1 MITIKSRA
9 EVENMRKAGKIVSD
23 TFKVLQ
29 AAIQPGVT
37 TKELDAIA
45 YKHITSQGATPS
57 FKGYGGFPASICA
70 SINDQVIHGIP
81 DDTVLR
87 EGDIISIDI
96 GACYHGYHGDSAKT
110 FPVGKIS
117 AEAQKLIDVT
127 KQSFYEGI
135 AFAKRGNRVSDIS
148 AAVQRYVEARGYS
161 VVRDYTG
168 HGIGAKLHEEP
179 SVCNFGTPGRG
190 ARLVPGMTIAVEPM
204 VNVGA
209 YDVFVDA
216 DNDWTVYT
224 EDGTLSAHYE
234 HTILITADGDC
245 EILTK

>member
-1 MITIKSRA
+1 MITIKSRM
-9 EVENMRKAGKIVSD
+9 EVEYMRKAGKIVSG
-23 TFKVLQ
+23 TFAELK
-29 AAIQPGVT
+29 AAIRPGIT
-37 TKELDAIA
+37 TKQLDAIA
-45 YKHITSQGATPS
+45 YRYITGQGATPS
-57 FKGYGGFPASICA
+57 FKGYSGFPASICV

-81 DDTVLR
+81 DDTVLH
-87 EGDIISIDI
+87 EGDIVSIDI

-117 AEAQKLIDVT
+117 AEAQRLIDVT
-127 KQSFYEGI
+127 KKSFYEGV

-148 AAVQRYVEARGYS
+148 AAIQGYVEANGYS

-179 SVCNFGTPGRG
+179 SVLNYGKPGRG

-204 VNVGA
+204 VNAGA

-216 DNDWTVYT
+216 DNEWTVYT
-224 EDGTLSAHYE
+224 EDGALSAHYE
-234 HTILITADGDC
+234 HTILITDGEC
-245 EILTK
+245 EILTR

>member
-1 MITIKSRA
+1 MITIKSRT
-9 EVENMRKAGKIVSD
+9 EVEYMRKAGKIVSD
-23 TFKVLQ
+23 TFKVLKE
-29 AAIQPGVT
+29 AIAPGVT
-37 TKELDAIA
+37 TKELDQIA
-45 YKHITSQGATPS
+45 YKFITSQGATPS

-81 DDTVLR
+81 DNTVLR

-117 AEAQKLIDVT
+117 PAAQKLIDVT
-127 KQSFYEGI
+127 KQSFYEGV
-135 AFAKRGNRVSDIS
+135 AFAKRGNRVTDIS
-148 AAVQRYVEARGYS
+148 AAIQGYVEAHGYS

-168 HGIGAKLHEEP
+168 HGIGTQLHEEP
-179 SVCNFGTPGRG
+179 SVLNYGKPGRG

-204 VNVGA
+204 VNAGGYGV
-209 YDVFVDA
+209 YVDA

-224 EDGTLSAHYE
+224 DDGQLSAHYE

>member
-9 EVENMRKAGKIVSD
+9 EVEYMRKAGKIVSD
-23 TFKVLQ
+23 TFKELK
-29 AAIQPGVT
+29 AAIKPGVT
-37 TKELDAIA
+37 TKQLDEIA
-45 YKHITSQGATPS
+45 YKFITSQGATPS
-57 FKGYGGFPASICA
+57 FKGYGGFPASICV

-81 DDTVLR
+81 DDTRLR
-87 EGDIISIDI
+87 EGDIVSIDI

-117 AEAQKLIDVT
+117 EEAQKLIDVT

-148 AAVQRYVEARGYS
+148 AAIQSYVEAHGYS

-168 HGIGAKLHEEP
+168 HGIGAELHEEP
-179 SVCNFGTPGRG
+179 SVLNYGTPGRG
-190 ARLVPGMTIAVEPM
+190 VRLVSGMTIAVEPM
-204 VNVGA
+204 VNVGD
-209 YDVFVDA
+209 YGVFVDA

-224 EDGTLSAHYE
+224 DDGSLSAHYE
-234 HTILITADGDC
+234 HTILIRDGEC

>member
-1 MITIKSRA
+1 M
-9 EVENMRKAGKIVSD
+9 
-23 TFKVLQ
+23 
-29 AAIQPGVT
+29 T
-37 TKELDAIA
+37 TKELDQIA
-45 YKHITSQGATPS
+45 YKFITSQGATPS

-81 DDTVLR
+81 DNTVLR

-117 AEAQKLIDVT
+117 PAAQKLIDVT
-127 KQSFYEGI
+127 KQSYYEGV
-135 AFAKRGNRVSDIS
+135 AFAKRGNRVTDIS
-148 AAVQRYVEARGYS
+148 AAIQEYVEAHGYS

-168 HGIGAKLHEEP
+168 HGIGAQLHEEP
-179 SVCNFGTPGRG
+179 SVLNYGKPGRG

-204 VNVGA
+204 VNAGGYGV
-209 YDVFVDA
+209 YVDA

-224 EDGTLSAHYE
+224 DDGQLSAHYE

-245 EILTK
+245 EILTR

>member
-9 EVENMRKAGKIVSD
+9 EVEYMRKAGKIVSD
-23 TFKVLQ
+23 TFKELK
-29 AAIQPGVT
+29 AAIKPGVT
-37 TKELDAIA
+37 TKQLDEIA
-45 YKHITSQGATPS
+45 YKFITSQGATPS
-57 FKGYGGFPASICA
+57 FKGYGGFPASICV

-81 DDTVLR
+81 DDTRLC
-87 EGDIISIDI
+87 EGDIVSIDI

-117 AEAQKLIDVT
+117 EEAQKLIDVT

-148 AAVQRYVEARGYS
+148 AAIQSYVEAHGYS

-168 HGIGAKLHEEP
+168 HGIGAELHEEP
-179 SVCNFGTPGRG
+179 SVLNYGTPGRG
-190 ARLVPGMTIAVEPM
+190 VRLVSGMTIAVEPM
-204 VNVGA
+204 VNAGD
-209 YDVFVDA
+209 YGVFVDA

-224 EDGTLSAHYE
+224 DDGSLSAHYE
-234 HTILITADGDC
+234 HTILIRDGEC

>member
-9 EVENMRKAGKIVSD
+9 EVEYMRKAGKIVSD
-23 TFKVLQ
+23 TFKALK
-29 AAIQPGVT
+29 AAIEPGVT
-37 TKELDAIA
+37 TKALDEIA
-45 YKHITSQGATPS
+45 YKFITSQGATPS
-57 FKGYGGFPASICA
+57 FKGYGGFPASICV

-87 EGDIISIDI
+87 EGDIVSIDI

-117 AEAQKLIDVT
+117 PAAQKLIDVT
-127 KQSFYEGI
+127 KQSFYEGV

-148 AAVQRYVEARGYS
+148 AAIQEYVEKNGYS

-179 SVCNFGTPGRG
+179 SVLNYGKPGRG

-204 VNVGA
+204 VNAGGYGV
-209 YDVFVDA
+209 YVDA

-224 EDGTLSAHYE
+224 DDGQLSAHYE
-234 HTILITADGDC
+234 HTVLITADGDC

>member
-9 EVENMRKAGKIVSD
+9 EVEYMRKAGKIVSD
-23 TFKVLQ
+23 TFKTLE
-29 AAIQPGVT
+29 ATIAPGIT
-37 TKELDAIA
+37 TKALDEIA
-45 YKHITSQGATPS
+45 NKFILSQGATPS
-57 FKGYGGFPASICA
+57 FKGYGGFPASICV

-81 DDTVLR
+81 DGTVLQ
-87 EGDIISIDI
+87 EGDIVSIDI
-96 GACYHGYHGDSAKT
+96 GACYCGYHGDSART

-117 AEAQKLIDVT
+117 AAAQKLIDVT

-148 AAVQRYVEARGYS
+148 AAIQKYVEAHGYS

-179 SVCNFGTPGRG
+179 SVLNYGTPGRG

-204 VNVGA
+204 VNAGG
-209 YDVFVDA
+209 YDVYVDA

-224 EDGTLSAHYE
+224 DDGQLSAHYE

>member
-1 MITIKSRA
+1 MITIKSRT
-9 EVENMRKAGKIVSD
+9 EVEYMRKAGKIVSD
-23 TFKVLQ
+23 TFKVLKE
-29 AAIQPGVT
+29 AIAPGVT
-37 TKELDAIA
+37 TKELDQIA
-45 YKHITSQGATPS
+45 YKFITSQGATPS

-81 DDTVLR
+81 DNTVLR

-117 AEAQKLIDVT
+117 PAAQKLIDVT
-127 KQSFYEGI
+127 KQSFYEGV
-135 AFAKRGNRVSDIS
+135 AFAKRGNRVTDIS
-148 AAVQRYVEARGYS
+148 AAIQEYVEAHGYS

-168 HGIGAKLHEEP
+168 HGIGAQLHEEP
-179 SVCNFGTPGRG
+179 SVLNYGKPGRG

-204 VNVGA
+204 VNAGGYGV
-209 YDVFVDA
+209 YVDA

-224 EDGTLSAHYE
+224 DDGQLSAHYE

-245 EILTK
+245 EILTR

>member
-9 EVENMRKAGKIVSD
+9 EVEYMRKAGKIVSD
-23 TFKVLQ
+23 TFKTLE
-29 AAIQPGVT
+29 AAIAPGIT
-37 TKELDAIA
+37 TKALDEIA
-45 YKHITSQGATPS
+45 NKFILSQGATPS
-57 FKGYGGFPASICA
+57 FKGYGGFPASICV

-81 DDTVLR
+81 DGTVLQ
-87 EGDIISIDI
+87 EGDVVSIDI
-96 GACYHGYHGDSAKT
+96 GACYRGYHGDSART

-117 AEAQKLIDVT
+117 AAAQKLIDVT

-148 AAVQRYVEARGYS
+148 AAIQKYVEANGYS

-179 SVCNFGTPGRG
+179 SVLNYGTPGRG

-204 VNVGA
+204 VNAGG
-209 YDVFVDA
+209 YDVYVDA

-224 EDGTLSAHYE
+224 DDGQLSAHYE

>member
-1 MITIKSRA
+1 MITIKSRT
-9 EVENMRKAGKIVSD
+9 EVEHMRKAGKIVSD
-23 TFKVLQ
+23 TFKVLKE
-29 AAIQPGVT
+29 AIAPGVT
-37 TKELDAIA
+37 TKQLDQIA
-45 YKHITSQGATPS
+45 YKFITSQGATPS

-117 AEAQKLIDVT
+117 PAAQKLIDVT
-127 KQSFYEGI
+127 KQSFYEGV
-135 AFAKRGNRVSDIS
+135 AFAKRGNRVTDIS
-148 AAVQRYVEARGYS
+148 AAIQKYVEAHGYS

-179 SVCNFGTPGRG
+179 SVLNYGTPGRG

-204 VNVGA
+204 VNAGG
-209 YDVFVDA
+209 YDVYVDA

-224 EDGTLSAHYE
+224 DDGQLSAHYE

>member
-1 MITIKSRA
+1 MITIKSRM
-9 EVENMRKAGKIVSD
+9 EVEYMRKAGKIVSG
-23 TFKVLQ
+23 TFAELK
-29 AAIQPGVT
+29 AAIRPGVT

-45 YKHITSQGATPS
+45 YRYITRQGATPS
-57 FKGYGGFPASICA
+57 FKGYSGFPASICV

-81 DDTVLR
+81 DDTVLN
-87 EGDIISIDI
+87 EGDIVSIDI

-117 AEAQKLIDVT
+117 ADAQRLIDVT
-127 KQSFYEGI
+127 KQSFYEGV

-148 AAVQRYVEARGYS
+148 AAIQGYVEANGYS

-179 SVCNFGTPGRG
+179 SVLNYGKPGRG

-204 VNVGA
+204 VNAGD
-209 YDVFVDA
+209 YEVFVDA
-216 DNDWTVYT
+216 DNEWTVYT
-224 EDGTLSAHYE
+224 EDGSLSAHYE
-234 HTILITADGDC
+234 HTILITDGEC
-245 EILTK
+245 EILTL

>member
-9 EVENMRKAGKIVSD
+9 EVEYMRKAGKIVSD
-23 TFKVLQ
+23 TFKELK
-29 AAIQPGVT
+29 AAIKPGVT
-37 TKELDAIA
+37 TKQLDEIA
-45 YKHITSQGATPS
+45 YKFITSQGATPS
-57 FKGYGGFPASICA
+57 FKGYGGFPASICV

-81 DDTVLR
+81 DDTRLC
-87 EGDIISIDI
+87 EGDIVSIDI

-117 AEAQKLIDVT
+117 EEAQKLIDVT

-148 AAVQRYVEARGYS
+148 AAIQSYVEAHGYS

-179 SVCNFGTPGRG
+179 SVLNYGTPGRG
-190 ARLVPGMTIAVEPM
+190 VRLVSGMTIAVEPM
-204 VNVGA
+204 VNAGD
-209 YDVFVDA
+209 YGVFVDA

-224 EDGTLSAHYE
+224 DDGSLSAHYE
-234 HTILITADGDC
+234 HTILIRDGEC

>member
-9 EVENMRKAGKIVSD
+9 EVEYMRKAGKIVSG
-23 TFKVLQ
+23 TFKELK
-29 AAIQPGVT
+29 AAIRPGIT
-37 TKELDAIA
+37 TKELDQIA
-45 YKHITSQGATPS
+45 YRYITGQGATPS
-57 FKGYGGFPASICA
+57 FKGYSGFPASICV

-81 DDTVLR
+81 DNTALC
-87 EGDIISIDI
+87 EGDIVSIDI

-148 AAVQRYVEARGYS
+148 AAIQSYVEANGYS
-161 VVRDYTG
+161 VVRDFTG

-179 SVCNFGTPGRG
+179 SVYNFGNPGRG

-204 VNVGA
+204 VNVGD
-209 YDVFVDA
+209 YDVYVDSG
-216 DNDWTVYT
+216 NDWTVYT
-224 EDGTLSAHYE
+224 EDGSLSAHYE
-234 HTILITADGDC
+234 HTILITDGEC